1 MSHLSFDETKKIII
15 DTLAPIGVL
24 RISIFGSFARHEL
37 SPKSDIDILVLLP
50 SIKNRKLI
58 GLKWFT
64 LDQELEKKLG
74 RPVDIISESALFNP
88 LKSLI
93 NQDLKVIYEKAG

>member
-1 MSHLSFDETKKIII
+1 MSQLSFEETKKIII
-15 DTLAPIGVL
+15 DTLVPIGVL
-24 RISIFGSFARHEL
+24 RISIFGSFSRHEL
-37 SPKSDIDILVLLP
+37 KSKSDIDILVLLP

-88 LKSLI
+88 LKSSI
-93 NQDLKVIYEKAG
+93 SQDLKVIYEKAG